1 MGLYPTARMDETFLY
16 VWSWKKRLPE
26 RKGQRCRL
34 LAAGALNSVA
44 LAFDNG
50 FRVITDRRGI
60 RRIKDCPSARIAE
73 R

>member
-1 MGLYPTARMDETFLY
+1 MGLDPIARMDETFPY
-16 VWSWKKRLPE
+16 VWFWKKRLAE

-34 LAAGALNSVA
+34 LAVGALNSVA
-44 LAFDNG
+44 LEFDDG

-60 RRIKDCPSARIAE
+60 RRIKDCPSARTAG